1 MKTSIRY
8 GDYLQ
13 ALGAGRRED
22 SLIALASPGGR
33 DQWGLPMPRP
43 AVAPPSWPIILPR
56 RRPPWYEQ

>member
-13 ALGAGRRED
+13 ALVAGRHKL

-43 AVAPPSWPIILPR
+43 AELAHQPAEGAESVV
-56 RRPPWYEQ
+56 